1 VVLRVI
7 GGGDHHP
14 HPDLC
19 PPFITFA
26 AQHSVPVFTS
36 ATTTTLESWMTS
48 FIVEAHVDRPIRPE
62 WADNPHCVF
71 CLVLENKLPAYIS
84 YEDDKVIA
92 ILGRSPY
99 NAELKQ
105 KR

>member
-1 VVLRVI
+1 
-7 GGGDHHP
+7 
-14 HPDLC
+14 
-19 PPFITFA
+19 
-26 AQHSVPVFTS
+26 
-36 ATTTTLESWMTS
+36 MTS
-48 FIVEAHVDRPIRPE
+48 FIVEAHVDRHTRPE
-62 WADNPHCVF
+62 WADNPHCAF

-99 NAELKQ
+99 HIEFER